1 MIDLKN
7 QKWNLSE
14 TDKSAI
20 KWFKRRQ
27 YNLILKEQYINKTVF
42 IISKNEISKEIEIY
56 QNFDK
61 SSLSRY
67 LQLFVKDLEN
77 IN

>member
-14 TDKSAI
+14 TDKHAI

-42 IISKNEISKEIEIY
+42 IISKNEIAKEIEIY

-67 LQLFVKDLEN
+67 LQLFVKDLEK
-77 IN
+77 

>member
-42 IISKNEISKEIEIY
+42 IISKNEIVKEIEIY
-56 QNFDK
+56 KNFDK

>member
-14 TDKSAI
+14 TDKYAI

-67 LQLFVKDLEN
+67 LQLFVKDLEK
-77 IN
+77 

>member
-14 TDKSAI
+14 TDKHAI

-42 IISKNEISKEIEIY
+42 IK
-56 QNFDK
+56 
-61 SSLSRY
+61 
-67 LQLFVKDLEN
+67 
-77 IN
+77 